1 MRARLTQHRTIQ
13 DDPGK
18 AFMRRAIQ
26 LVLLLAL
33 GLFGLTTGIMAQ
45 SAKPGSTFMPNPKL
59 NEQEKRGQFLFLERC
74 ALCHVP
80 KYGKEVSTPR
90 IPPIWFNLEGLFKNA
105 DPDQEKMVREQ
116 ILNGS
121 DRMPG
126 WKYTLAPKQIDDI
139 IAYLKTL

>member
-1 MRARLTQHRTIQ
+1 MRVRLTRHLTIQ
-13 DDPGK
+13 DDQWK
-18 AFMRRAIQ
+18 VFMRRAIQ

-33 GLFGLTTGIMAQ
+33 GLFGFTTGLMAQ
-45 SAKPGSTFMPNPKL
+45 SSKPGSTFKPNPNL
-59 NEQEKRGQFLFLERC
+59 NEQQKRGQFLFLERC

-80 KYGKEVSTPR
+80 KYGKDVSTPR
-90 IPPIWFNLEGLFKNA
+90 IPPVWFNLEGLFKNA
-105 DPDQEKMVREQ
+105 DPDQEKTVREQ

-126 WKYTLAPKQIDDI
+126 WKYTLGPKQIDDI